1 MVDKNY
7 FEASE
12 TPTYYFIKLLGVH
25 ALSSFLF
32 YLMYFV
38 LLPKLLF
45 KKRISLFIIAFLAL
59 VAFSFHTES
68 FFWSGFSIKSF
79 LHPEFINPWDQLYDI
94 TFISFFSVG
103 IFLWDRWGILDE
115 RRKLLEHEVK
125 ESELKFLNSQLSP
138 HFLFNTLNTIYGLSI
153 YNSPDTSKAIKEL
166 KTTLNYIEKYNIK
179 KGVVLGTE
187 IANLKSYVA
196 INNLRFDNNVNFDI
210 SVENPDINLEPMLFL
225 PFIENAFK
233 HGTNK
238 KESEIVI
245 KLEQKKDYLKFDII
259 NEFSHDK
266 RKDSVSGVGVENVK
280 KRLSILYPNAKMSIL
295 KTDGLFKVFI
305 HLKDLSN

>member
-1 MVDKNY
+1 
-7 FEASE
+7 
-12 TPTYYFIKLLGVH
+12 
-25 ALSSFLF
+25 
-32 YLMYFV
+32 MYFV

-196 INNLRFDNNVNFDI
+196 INNLRFENNVNFDI

>member
-1 MVDKNY
+1 
-7 FEASE
+7 
-12 TPTYYFIKLLGVH
+12 
-25 ALSSFLF
+25 
-32 YLMYFV
+32 MYFV